1 MGFDRVGAKLS
12 ARESM
17 RLNRPSPLLVTLVYF
32 LLTSVLAA
40 VLAYL
45 VYDPASELLQYL
57 SLGYQPE
64 EILDF
69 ILRQH
74 GQDLLLFGA
83 LQLLLSLYTV
93 FMSFG
98 YTSYSLRMARNEQ
111 PGLGHLFD
119 GFARPGRVLWAA
131 ILVSIFT
138 FLWSLLVM
146 LPVIA
151 ILVVMV
157 VMEADA
163 ALLMG
168 VYFALVA
175 AAMVAVVAIS
185 YRYSLTN
192 YFIIDDP
199 DCTARQAVRRSKETM
214 RGKKW
219 TLFVLDLSFFGWA
232 LLSAV
237 LSAVISLLL
246 PMAVEDVLCFWVLPY
261 RMATIA
267 NFYDWATGASAP
279 GGSPAGPR
287 YDGWDAPGPQS
298 V

>member
-17 RLNRPSPLLVTLVYF
+17 RINRPSPLLVTLVYF

-45 VYDPASELLQYL
+45 VYDPASELLQYI

-246 PMAVEDVLCFWVLPY
+246 PIALEDVLCFWVLPY

-279 GGSPAGPR
+279 GGGPAGPN
-287 YDGWDAPGPQS
+287 YGSQPF
-298 V
+298 